1 MNKKVQKGEYGY
13 RSALRKE
20 QIIKVAI
27 GAAAILLQLAARMLT
42 DNQAAK
48 NILTVIIRAMLVSGS
63 GNILQRKGRRKRQK
77 RYSAQCHFTAAVR
90 FIHGFFSIV

>member
-48 NILTVIIRAMLVSGS
+48 NILTVMAILSVLPTANVASPML
-63 GNILQRKGRRKRQK
+63 
-77 RYSAQCHFTAAVR
+77 AAWK
-90 FIHGFFSIV
+90 

>member
-13 RSALRKE
+13 RSALRKG

-42 DNQAAK
+42 DNQACRMEMEDS
-48 NILTVIIRAMLVSGS
+48 VRGFPQGSGS
-63 GNILQRKGRRKRQK
+63 L
-77 RYSAQCHFTAAVR
+77 
-90 FIHGFFSIV
+90 

>member
-13 RSALRKE
+13 RSALRKG
-20 QIIKVAI
+20 QIIKVVI

-48 NILTVIIRAMLVSGS
+48 NILTVMAILSVLPNGQCGVSHACRMEMEDSVRGFPPGLWQLMRIRESCFMS
-63 GNILQRKGRRKRQK
+63 
-77 RYSAQCHFTAAVR
+77 
-90 FIHGFFSIV
+90 

>member
-42 DNQAAK
+42 DNPGCEKYPDGDGDPFRSSNGQCGISHACRMEMEDS
-48 NILTVIIRAMLVSGS
+48 VRGFPQGPGS
-63 GNILQRKGRRKRQK
+63 L
-77 RYSAQCHFTAAVR
+77 
-90 FIHGFFSIV
+90 

>member
-27 GAAAILLQLAARMLT
+27 GAAAILLQLAAE
-42 DNQAAK
+42 NAE
-48 NILTVIIRAMLVSGS
+48 
-63 GNILQRKGRRKRQK
+63 
-77 RYSAQCHFTAAVR
+77 
-90 FIHGFFSIV
+90 